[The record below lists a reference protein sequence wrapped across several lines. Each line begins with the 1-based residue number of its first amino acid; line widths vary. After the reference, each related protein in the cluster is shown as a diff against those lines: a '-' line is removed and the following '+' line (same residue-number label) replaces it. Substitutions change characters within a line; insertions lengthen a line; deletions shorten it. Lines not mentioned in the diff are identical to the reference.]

1 MNNQELLDFYVDKL
15 DIYKQLE
22 KNIFFDIHQVINNTE
37 DIIEKSV
44 LFIGKRFNMDSLMY
58 SMPCLF
64 YRNGQ
69 WYKYSIYNHQPIQ
82 LNNAT
87 LLSNNELFKLIKR
100 NLLSKQKDIIMR
112 KFMRDEY
119 DLVLDNL
126 HIQKRH
132 LISLK
137 NLTIDSELYNNIKFL
152 LEHFMQL
159 DDEDFAI

>member
-1 MNNQELLDFYVDKL
+1 MNNQELLEFYGDKFDFSEY
-15 DIYKQLE
+15 E
-22 KNIFFDIHQVINNTE
+22 GIFNIHQIINDTE

-44 LFIGKRFNMDSLMY
+44 LFIGKRFNVESLMY

-69 WYKYSIYNHQPIQ
+69 WYKYSIYNHQPIH

-100 NLLSKQKDIIMR
+100 ILLSKQKDIIMR
-112 KFMRDEY
+112 KFIRNEY

-132 LISLK
+132 LTSLK

-159 DDEDFAI
+159 HDEDFAV